1 MYLLTRIKKAL
12 GMLYYYYIFPD
23 SSKLGACGSKSI
35 IKRPADLKKPQN
47 IFLGENVYIGSR
59 STFMTVGTGKC
70 IIKDQSGAAEGLTVI
85 CSTHEQKVGSFM
97 ERTNNDNV
105 YYDIVVEEDVWIGAN
120 VTLLPGA
127 RIGRG
132 AIVGASAV
140 VRSKIPPYAVVY
152 GNPARIVGFKFTPE
166 EIIKHEE
173 NLYAEN
179 NRLSIELLE
188 KNYNKYFINRSKEIK
203 DWSKP

>member
-1 MYLLTRIKKAL
+1 MSYISRMKNAI
-12 GMLYYYYIFPD
+12 GMFVYYYISPNIK
-23 SSKLGACGSKSI
+23 KLGACGSKTI
-35 IKRPADLKKPQN
+35 LKWPADLKNPKN
-47 IFLGENVYIGSR
+47 VFLGENVYIGSR
-59 STFMTVGTGKC
+59 STFMTVGEGKC

-132 AIVGASAV
+132 SIVGAGAV

-152 GNPARIVGFKFTPE
+152 GNPAKIVGFKFTPE
-166 EIIKHEE
+166 EVLIHEK
-173 NLYAEN
+173 NLYAEID
-179 NRLSIELLE
+179 RLPIELLE
-188 KNYNKYFINRSKEIK
+188 NNYNKYFINRIKEIK
-203 DWSKP
+203 DWSKL